1 MKNIAFSVLGL
12 MFALIL
18 CSCTTV
24 TDDAGD
30 AYADMN
36 IKFHNKAYMED
47 LDGVK
52 TPNGVNEQRL
62 GKLPFLIG
70 FKQNTTKTG
79 LDSDVL
85 SEKEFNKLKID
96 FEGFLSASN
105 RFPVS
110 QVISGLADAELRKMV
125 RNGVANA
132 SELDASEMEEAK
144 YILNI
149 VSTFNK
155 TYYQSGSQAKETFS
169 ISLDVFPVEAKN
181 NKPLAW
187 FPKFQCSA
195 KKDIYQEV
203 SSTGFVLKG
212 IDTTNPQQREAIH
225 LEVFKKALVKFI
237 EHMYN
242 KFPAGGKV
250 VEIDTEN
257 NMAVIKASRA
267 TGLMSN
273 LEMVIYARKRGNP
286 DAMRIPLYNATL
298 ETMGQEGSSEL
309 KIWRKNKSNSRA
321 SKIIA
326 MIEKDWDGAV
336 EEYDFWAASDGIA
349 EPPDFIN
356 VAGDKQ

>member
-1 MKNIAFSVLGL
+1 MKNIVFLVLGL
-12 MFALIL
+12 GFTLIL

-24 TDDAGD
+24 TEDAGD

-70 FKQNTTKTG
+70 FKQNTANAG

-85 SEKEFNKLKID
+85 SDKEFNKLKID

-105 RFPVS
+105 RFPIS

-125 RNGVANA
+125 RSGVANA

-149 VSTFNK
+149 VTTFNK
-155 TYYQSGSQAKETFS
+155 TYYQSGSQAKETFA

-257 NMAVIKASRA
+257 NMAVIKASRS

-273 LEMVIYARKRGNP
+273 LEMVIYARKKGNP

-356 VAGDKQ
+356 VAGDEQ

>member
-1 MKNIAFSVLGL
+1 MKNIIFSVFGL
-12 MFALIL
+12 VFTLIL

-24 TDDAGD
+24 TDDVGD

-85 SEKEFNKLKID
+85 SDKEFNKLKID

-132 SELDASEMEEAK
+132 SELDASKMEEAK

-149 VSTFNK
+149 VSTFSK

-169 ISLDVFPVEAKN
+169 VSLDVFPVEAKN

-237 EHMYN
+237 EHIYN

-250 VEIDTEN
+250 VEIDVEN

-273 LEMVIYARKRGNP
+273 LEMVIYARKKGNP

-309 KIWRKNKSNSRA
+309 KIWRKNKSNTRA

-356 VAGDKQ
+356 VAGDNK